1 MKYPLVVFEKDCDVM
16 VYFDLKKA
24 ELDHE
29 VIDVKNNEYAAFDA
43 EGRVL
48 NFKIEKNKV
57 RIEETSSFQPEK
69 MKEKLIDFIIRARKI
84 ERTMLSKLSLSE
96 LIRLGNN
103 G

>member
-1 MKYPLVVFEKDCDVM
+1 M

-24 ELDHE
+24 ESDHE
-29 VIDVKNNEYAAFDA
+29 AIDVKNNEYTAFDA

-48 NFKIEKNKV
+48 AFKIEKGKV
-57 RIEETSSFQPEK
+57 RIAETSLFQSEK
-69 MKEKLIDFIIRARKI
+69 MKEKLVDFITRVRKI
-84 ERTMLSKLSLSE
+84 ERTMLSKLSLPE